1 MNQELNQKQEQ
12 EQSKIEYVCSICN
25 KPAIGRYSPDMDIKG
40 LAFCEDH
47 ADQVG
52 AAFYCLMTN
61 NIKDFNSLM
70 GTNLDIQD

>member
-1 MNQELNQKQEQ
+1 M
-12 EQSKIEYVCSICN
+12 CN

-52 AAFYCLMTN
+52 AAFYCLMTS

-70 GTNLDIQD
+70 GTDLDYLD

>member
-1 MNQELNQKQEQ
+1 MKQELDQNQNQ
-12 EQSKIEYVCSICN
+12 EQSKTNYVCAICN

-47 ADQVG
+47 SEQVG

-61 NIKDFNSLM
+61 NVKDFNALM
-70 GTNLDIQD
+70 GTNLDVLE